1 MRKWV
6 IAGIVLLFVGA
17 IVALSILNL
26 NSLINR
32 NKDYLVD
39 QAEQALGRK
48 VSVGEVAVSL
58 RNGIGVRLND
68 FSLSDDTS
76 FSSGDFIRARD
87 LQLNLKL
94 LPLLTK
100 EIQIKRL
107 ILHDPVIG
115 IIRDKKGNFNFSSIG
130 KKGKEKERAATKEDR
145 EPSKKKVAPLPL
157 LVSLVDISGGDV
169 RYLDRKEGVD
179 LRIEQI
185 DLRVKDLDFAKP
197 FSVNLT
203 AALFSKRQNLKIKAR
218 VGPLHP
224 EADFSE
230 VPLEGE
236 IKVDPI
242 DFGKLKSAVPK
253 IKAMLPEG
261 LDLTGILRI
270 KDAQL
275 KGTLKKLELNGA
287 LEGTDATINF
297 GKTFKKDSGIPL
309 VFFIDA
315 QYANKKN

>member
-32 NKDYLVD
+32 NKDYLVN

-48 VSVGEVAVSL
+48 VSVGEVTVSL

-130 KKGKEKERAATKEDR
+130 KKGKEK
-145 EPSKKKVAPLPL
+145 
-157 LVSLVDISGGDV
+157 
-169 RYLDRKEGVD
+169 
-179 LRIEQI
+179 
-185 DLRVKDLDFAKP
+185 
-197 FSVNLT
+197 
-203 AALFSKRQNLKIKAR
+203 
-218 VGPLHP
+218 
-224 EADFSE
+224 
-230 VPLEGE
+230 
-236 IKVDPI
+236 
-242 DFGKLKSAVPK
+242 
-253 IKAMLPEG
+253 
-261 LDLTGILRI
+261 
-270 KDAQL
+270 
-275 KGTLKKLELNGA
+275 
-287 LEGTDATINF
+287 
-297 GKTFKKDSGIPL
+297 
-309 VFFIDA
+309 
-315 QYANKKN
+315 